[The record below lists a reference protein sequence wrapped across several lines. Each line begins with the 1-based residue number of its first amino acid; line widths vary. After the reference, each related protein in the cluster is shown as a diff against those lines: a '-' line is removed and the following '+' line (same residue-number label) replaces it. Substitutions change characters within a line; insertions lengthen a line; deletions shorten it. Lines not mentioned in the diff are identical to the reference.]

1 MIALDH
7 AVPFKVVSKAIAP
20 SDVLFVTEASPWG
33 KLGFDVVEAALP
45 SVTPVFWSPGM
56 TKPDLSGWRG
66 KWILSFKAD
75 LILSR
80 STLERAKEGALNF
93 HPSPPKYRG
102 LGGYWWAL
110 HNGDKSFGV
119 TAHHMDE
126 QIDHGEII
134 KTDSFAILPRET
146 VESLKERAAIHSLR
160 LLRATVEDIQSGR
173 PFAPC
178 GAKWEPHLYTSK
190 ELAQAQSAQ
199 AATARRA
206 LAALEVVHGGI
217 IGLSDEKAGTPQTD
231 RTAKLALG

>member
-7 AVPFKVVSKAIAP
+7 AAPFKVVSKAIAP

-33 KLGFDVVEAALP
+33 KLGYDVVEAALP

-56 TKPDLSGWRG
+56 PKPDLSGWRG
-66 KWILSFKAD
+66 NWILSFKAD

-80 STLERAKEGALNF
+80 STLERAKEGSINF

-110 HNGDKSFGV
+110 RNGDKSFGV

-160 LLRATVEDIQSGR
+160 LLRTTVEDIQSGR
-173 PFAPC
+173 AFVPC

-190 ELAQAQSAQ
+190 ELAQAQSVQ
-199 AATARRA
+199 EATTRRA
-206 LAALEVVHGGI
+206 LGTLATIHDGI
-217 IGLSDEKAGTPQTD
+217 AVLGEAKAEAPRTD
-231 RTAKLALG
+231 RSSRLALG